1 VSPTVIVNA
10 EPNSPQ
16 SRERETPAP
25 GATERANPVESW
37 LEKHLD
43 AVALGV
49 VAAGFIWRMVVAGRS
64 YFNPDELLHYLMIN
78 QPSAWLAYQA
88 SLTNAHPPLIYAFL
102 YLLHFLSRSEWV
114 LRLPSVIAG
123 TALCWALYKW
133 IGTILGKAAGL
144 IGLLVVTFCPA
155 IISLS
160 AEVREYALLLFCM
173 TTAMYFLERAFQEKS
188 VAKTWGFS
196 GFLYLAILS
205 HYSAAF
211 FALAIGIYALARIAD
226 DIPPRKVMIAWASGQ
241 AGALA
246 IYAFLYVTQIS
257 KLKNS
262 IEVWGAGYDESY
274 FRPDRVS
281 LFTFTRI
288 HTSNIFLFLFG
299 QRQISQAMLLFFIAG
314 LAFLFFRDLLSGPQK
329 PGPRRLGILFFLPF
343 LAVWG
348 ASIATIYP
356 YVGTRHT
363 VFLAPF
369 AIAAISFFLAAV
381 SGQKLWAGLL
391 MAVLLMGVSN
401 ASGKA
406 METGIPKENQ
416 SRALMAATMNYIHQ
430 SVPQGDVILADYES
444 SVTLA
449 YYLCGSAG
457 AIPNEAYRGDIGRYE
472 CAGYTVLQPPVWKMI
487 PQNLQLVFKRA
498 AQVHGIKPGARV
510 WVFQAGWGETY
521 ADALPNGVPATGCGS
536 PKGFGANIA
545 ITPFVVGPDLLPVS
559 PLTGC

>member
-1 VSPTVIVNA
+1 MIVNA
-10 EPNSPQ
+10 EPDSPQ
-16 SRERETPAP
+16 SPAREMPEP
-25 GATERANPVESW
+25 GATERGNAVENW
-37 LEKHLD
+37 LGRHLD

-49 VAAGFIWRMVVAGRS
+49 VAVGFVWRMRVAGRS

-78 QPSAWLAYQA
+78 QPSAWLAYKA
-88 SLTNAHPPLIYAFL
+88 SLNNAHPPLIYALL
-102 YLLHFLSRSEWV
+102 YILHFLSRSELV
-114 LRLPSVIAG
+114 LRLPSVLAG
-123 TALCWALYKW
+123 TAFCWVLYKW
-133 IGTILGKAAGL
+133 IGTDLGKAAAM
-144 IGLLVVTFCPA
+144 IGLVVATFCPA

-173 TTAMYFLERAFQEKS
+173 ATAMYFLERAFQEKS
-188 VAKTWGFS
+188 VPKMWGFS
-196 GFLYLAILS
+196 VFLYLAILS

-226 DIPPRKVMIAWASGQ
+226 DAPPRKVMIAWACGQ
-241 AGALA
+241 VGALA

-257 KLKNS
+257 KLKYS

-299 QRQISQAMLLFFIAG
+299 QRQLSRAMLLFFVAG
-314 LAFLFFRDLLSGPQK
+314 LSFLFFRDLLSRPEQ

-356 YVGTRHT
+356 YVGSRHT

-369 AIAAISFFLAAV
+369 AIAAISFFLAAAT
-381 SGQKLWAGLL
+381 GQKLWAGLL
-391 MAVLLMGVSN
+391 MAVLLMGVANLYGEST
-401 ASGKA
+401 
-406 METGIPKENQ
+406 ELGIPKQ
-416 SRALMAATMNYIHQ
+416 DQAKGVMTAAMNYIHQ
-430 SVPQGDVILADYES
+430 SVPPGDVILADYES

-457 AIPNEAYRGDIGRYE
+457 AIPNEDYRRDVGHYQ
-472 CAGYTVLQPPVWKMI
+472 CAGYTVLQPPVWKLI
-487 PQNLQLVFKRA
+487 PQNLQIEFKKA
-498 AQVHGIKPGARV
+498 AQVYGLKPGDRV
-510 WVFQAGWGETY
+510 WVFQAGWGLTY
-521 ADALPNGVPATGCGS
+521 ADTPPKDVPATGCGS
-536 PKGFGANIA
+536 PKGFGANVA
-545 ITPFVVGPDLLPVS
+545 ITPFVVGPDLLAVS
-559 PLTGC
+559 PLAGC